1 MDNKYFVKDVLG
13 DRLKKPLKPIVHL
26 FKEYIK
32 GRS

>member
-13 DRLKKPLKPIVHL
+13 NRLKKIHIVHL
-26 FKEYIK
+26 FKKYIK